1 MVYVRKILVM
11 VFFVI
16 LFVTVSAVFVAAEG
30 GVAFLPGITDA
41 DNTPNGCVDCHS
53 NKGDGQDYRLN
64 LSLVEDGHVKIDAMV
79 KTLPNDC
86 MLCHKDGSK
95 AQALS
100 TRVHEAHY
108 GEEDESHF
116 ISYYQGSCLQCHS
129 LDTTTWA
136 MTVKSG
142 PKNW

>member
-1 MVYVRKILVM
+1 MKKILLM
-11 VFFVI
+11 GFFAV
-16 LFVTVSAVFVAAEG
+16 LLVTIPAIWVTATSSDV
-30 GVAFLPGITDA
+30 FLPGITVDDTA
-41 DNTPNGCVDCHS
+41 PNGCVDCHT

-64 LSLVEDGHVKIDAMV
+64 ISLAKEGHVKIDAMV

-95 AQALS
+95 AKALS
-100 TRVHEAHY
+100 IQVHEAHY

-116 ISYYQGSCLQCHS
+116 ISNYQGSCLQCHS
-129 LDTTTWA
+129 LDTTTWE
-136 MTVKSG
+136 MSVKSG